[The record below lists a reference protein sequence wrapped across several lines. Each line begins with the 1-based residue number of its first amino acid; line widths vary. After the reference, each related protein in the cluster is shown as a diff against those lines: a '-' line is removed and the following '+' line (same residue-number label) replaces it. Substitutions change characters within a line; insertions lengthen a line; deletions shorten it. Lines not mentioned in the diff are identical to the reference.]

1 MKDGLVHD
9 VAMQINDSVV
19 AVTGGASG
27 LGEGVIRRVV
37 SSGARAAVIFDVDE
51 ARAQSLVQELGPSA
65 HFMLCDVTDS
75 AQIQRSIDELM
86 ESFGRL
92 DVAVS
97 CAGVGLGQRTLS
109 KDGSPANIVDFRR
122 VVEINLLGTF
132 DFVCQSASAM
142 YRSERRDGVAEQGVI
157 VMTSSSAAFEGQI
170 GQVAYS
176 ASKGGIVGMTTP
188 LARDLS
194 SAGIRVVTIAPGLM
208 DTPIYEQLGSE
219 VKDRLTGL
227 TVFPKR
233 FGLPD
238 EFAHMVE
245 SVVEN
250 SYMNGEV
257 VRIHGATHLP
267 PR

>member
-1 MKDGLVHD
+1 MVHD
-9 VAMQINDSVV
+9 VRMQFHDSVI

-27 LGEGVIRRVV
+27 LGEGVIRRAV
-37 SSGARAAVIFDVDE
+37 SCGARAAVILDVNKDQAE
-51 ARAQSLVQELGPSA
+51 KLMSDLGASA
-65 HFMLCDVTDS
+65 HYLPCDVTNTE
-75 AQIQRSIDELM
+75 QIHNAIAKVIA
-86 ESFGRL
+86 SFRRL
-92 DVAVS
+92 DVAVA

-109 KDGSPANIVDFRR
+109 KDGSPASIDDFRR
-122 VVEINLLGTF
+122 VVDINLVGTF
-132 DFVCQSASAM
+132 DFVRHAASAM
-142 YRSERRDGVAEQGVI
+142 QMGDSRDNPAERGVI
-157 VMTSSSAAFEGQI
+157 VMTSSSAAFEGQV

-208 DTPIYEQLGSE
+208 DTPIYAQLGSE
-219 VKDRLTGL
+219 VKDRLTGS

-238 EFAHMVE
+238 EFAHMVQ

-250 SYMNGEV
+250 AYMNGEV